1 MDYDQLESVNGALA
15 QHGKFNDR
23 LYIMKLANSGN
34 VEETLGEVETI
45 AKSNKYGKIF
55 AKVST
60 PFAKYFSKENYDL
73 EAKVPN
79 LYNGQ
84 KDGYFFSK
92 YLSKSRRNVDSR
104 DIESVVNVA
113 TMKKKEPIEDSSSTC
128 IVEEL
133 KASDVE
139 EIIGVYKSVFKT
151 YPFPIFDVDFVKSSM
166 QDNVRIFG
174 VKSKGKIVA
183 VSSCEIDFESE
194 NVEMTDFA
202 TLPEYRGKGLALKLL
217 SIMDLKMKVEG
228 IKTAYTIA
236 RSKSFGMNITFSRSD
251 YSYAGTLKNNTNI
264 SGSIES
270 MNVWYKRLSF

>member
-15 QHGKFNDR
+15 QHGKYNDR
-23 LYIMKLANSGN
+23 LYIMKLANSDN
-34 VEETLGEVETI
+34 VEETLGEVESI

-60 PFAKYFSKENYDL
+60 PLAKYFGNNEYDL

-84 KDGYFFSK
+84 RDGYFFSK
-92 YLSKSRRNVDSR
+92 YLNNSRKKVDTSS
-104 DIESVVNVA
+104 IESVVNTA
-113 TMKKKEPIEDSSSTC
+113 TMKKKDSVEDSLAST
-128 IVEEL
+128 VEEL
-133 KASDVE
+133 KTSDVD
-139 EIIGVYKSVFKT
+139 EIIEVYKSVFKT
-151 YPFPIFDVDFVKSSM
+151 YPFPIFDRNFVKKSM
-166 QDNVRIFG
+166 EDNVRIFG

-202 TLPEYRGKGLALKLL
+202 TLPEYRGKGLAHKLL

-264 SGSIES
+264 SGNIES

>member
-15 QHGKFNDR
+15 QHGKYNDR
-23 LYIMKLANSGN
+23 LYIMKLANSDN
-34 VEETLGEVETI
+34 IEETLGEVESI
-45 AKSNKYGKIF
+45 AKTNKYGKIF

-60 PFAKYFSKENYDL
+60 SFAKYFGDEDYDL

-84 KDGYFFSK
+84 RDGYFFSK
-92 YLSKSRRNVDSR
+92 YLSNSRKSVDTNS
-104 DIESVVNVA
+104 IESVVNVA
-113 TMKKKEPIEDSSSTC
+113 TMKKKDPIEDCSSSCT
-128 IVEEL
+128 VEEL
-133 KASDVE
+133 DTTDVD
-139 EIIGVYKSVFKT
+139 EIISVYKSVFKT
-151 YPFPIFDVDFVKSSM
+151 YPFPIFDRSFVKKSM

-217 SIMDLKMKVEG
+217 SIMDLRMKISG